1 MKVINEMK
9 RKNIKIIIIEPYYPA
24 KSAELV
30 AKNTGAIVVPLAP
43 EVGGQPGVDDYFKLF
58 DYNINKLIEAF
69 KEVGIEPKHSS
80 N

>member
-1 MKVINEMK
+1 MKN
-9 RKNIKIIIIEPYYPA
+9 KNIRIIIIEPYYPP

-30 AKNTGAIVVPLAP
+30 AKNTGAVLVELAP

-58 DYNINKLIEAF
+58 DTNINKLIEAF
-69 KEVGIEPKHSS
+69 KIVGVEPKPLS